1 MGEKSILH
9 SLIETTEIILPLFG
23 DGMTLKE
30 VRIRCDKIQNANI
43 V

>member
-9 SLIETTEIILPLFG
+9 HLIQTTEIILPLFN
-23 DGMTLKE
+23 DAISLKE
-30 VRIRCDKIQNANI
+30 ARIRSDKIENPNI